1 MTNGYKPEKSGRKVG
16 SMKQPGLDHR
26 HRDIDGE
33 IRRKSGNTLLGTLR
47 KTYGDD
53 FAKGYRSDMKLET
66 LLERAGA
73 KSLRNFRK
81 RDR

>member
-1 MTNGYKPEKSGRKVG
+1 
-16 SMKQPGLDHR
+16 MKQPGLDHR

-33 IRRKSGNTLLGTLR
+33 IRRKNGNTLVGTLR
-47 KTYGDD
+47 ETYGDD

-81 RDR
+81 RD